1 VDKQFAAGMAEIFE
15 VDESEMTDGYA
26 LSADNWNS
34 LAIVSTIALGDEL
47 YGVVLNG
54 QGLSKCKT
62 LGDVAAMIA
71 KAKGSV

>member
-1 VDKQFAAGMAEIFE
+1 
-15 VDESEMTDGYA
+15 MTDGYA

-62 LGDVAAMIA
+62 LGEVVAMIA
-71 KAKGSV
+71 KAKGAT